1 MFMLA
6 TLALHSSR
14 VMVVDGG
21 NVFDGYA
28 LARELR
34 RQTVHIYS
42 VIDRVKLSRVFTCY
56 QMPARLSQLPEDG
69 TPVVVLDLLG
79 TFFDENISIKKRQ
92 RLLYQ
97 SLGNLR
103 KLGAVAPVAIWLRT
117 RSIATGEEQQLFHPV
132 LQIASDIWEVPEAEP
147 ADYQLSLF

>member
-14 VMVVDGG
+14 VMVVERR
-21 NVFDGYA
+21 VMFFDGYA

-79 TFFDENISIKKRQ
+79 TFFDENISIKKRR

-103 KLGAVAPVAIWLRT
+103 KLGAVAPVAIWLRNP
-117 RSIATGEEQQLFHPV
+117 IH
-132 LQIASDIWEVPEAEP
+132 SDW
-147 ADYQLSLF
+147 